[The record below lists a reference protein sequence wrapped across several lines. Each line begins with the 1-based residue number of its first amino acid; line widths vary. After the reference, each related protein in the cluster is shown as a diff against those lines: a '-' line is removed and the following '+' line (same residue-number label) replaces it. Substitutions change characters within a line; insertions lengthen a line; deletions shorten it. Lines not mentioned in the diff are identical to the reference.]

1 MPGAR
6 ENGHIF
12 VPIALF
18 AGIFLLIAADLASDY
33 HSRQGSVHL
42 WLEVVSGGLAILGV
56 GLFARHAWSVH
67 ATAAALER
75 DLRAVEIEAR
85 QWREEASTALE
96 GLGIAIDRAFAK
108 WRLTDAEREV
118 ALLLLKGLS
127 HKQIA
132 AQRHTTEGTVRQQ
145 GLVIYRKAGLSGR
158 SALAAFFLQGLT
170 LPRHSQ

>member
-1 MPGAR
+1 MSGTR
-6 ENGHIF
+6 DHGHIF
-12 VPIALF
+12 LPIGLF
-18 AGIFLLIAADLASDY
+18 AGIFLLIAADLANDY
-33 HSRQGSVHL
+33 HSLRSPAHL

-67 ATAAALER
+67 ATADALER

-85 QWREEASTALE
+85 QWREEARTALE

-108 WRLTDAEREV
+108 WKLTDAEREV

-127 HKQIA
+127 HKEIA

-145 GLVIYRKAGLSGR
+145 GLAIYRKAGLSGR
-158 SALAAFFLQGLT
+158 SSLAAFFLQGLT
-170 LPRHSQ
+170 LPRRSE